1 MVLPAWC
8 RRGPPPDP
16 DGGPRL
22 FHKPWGLSSVC
33 HLPCHPPPPAPR
45 SSFQL
50 PALAVLLPP
59 SHPFSG
65 SLRPPGQSPHLR
77 SSTFR
82 LFPHHFQPLAVLMP
96 LPGHPTLPDTRL
108 SPLPTQAGPWMR
120 PPPDPQVPPQPQTHS
135 LWVPSGACWP
145 RGVVTKGAPLLAPW
159 FPSPCR
165 PLAPGGPP
173 SPHAGVDNGV
183 GGRLG
188 KG

>member
-8 RRGPPPDP
+8 WRGPPPDP
-16 DGGPRL
+16 DGGPCL

-33 HLPCHPPPPAPR
+33 HLLCHPPPPAPR

-77 SSTFR
+77 SSTGSSFR

-120 PPPDPQVPPQPQTHS
+120 PPDPQAPPQPQTHS

-145 RGVVTKGAPLLAPW
+145 RGVVTKGAALPGTLVSLPLQAIGSGWSPV
-159 FPSPCR
+159 PPCR
-165 PLAPGGPP
+165 G
-173 SPHAGVDNGV
+173 
-183 GGRLG
+183 
-188 KG
+188 